1 MSSGKCI
8 TENFVSRED
17 LTGILDKSY
26 DSTVAI
32 SVGVCF
38 LVGLLILLAAHV
50 GLNMLCKRVKQRN
63 IPDRVTNTASANDY
77 VCSIADAVNGSRP
90 PTDFITLNEGR
101 ARQQT
106 MSASGSV
113 DEDAYYETCTE
124 RVSPAYDNLAI
135 GTA

>member
-8 TENFVSRED
+8 TENFVNRKD

-63 IPDRVTNTASANDY
+63 TPDRVTNTANANDY

-90 PTDFITLNEGR
+90 PTDFITQL
-101 ARQQT
+101 
-106 MSASGSV
+106 
-113 DEDAYYETCTE
+113 
-124 RVSPAYDNLAI
+124 
-135 GTA
+135 